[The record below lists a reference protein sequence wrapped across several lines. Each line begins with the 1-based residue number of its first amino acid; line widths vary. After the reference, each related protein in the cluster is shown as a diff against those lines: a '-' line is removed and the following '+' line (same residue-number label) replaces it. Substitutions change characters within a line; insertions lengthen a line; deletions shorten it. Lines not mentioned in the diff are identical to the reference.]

1 MYNKL
6 NVEPINTF
14 KYLSK
19 ISSAAFN
26 KSFYSDIK
34 KLEPF
39 GTGNIEPIFLFENL
53 RIIKTNIVGKKHI
66 SSIFKSKIG
75 YSIKSISFNSVNTK
89 IGEYLLNYKK
99 ELNII
104 GQIKENFW
112 NNKNTLQL
120 DIKDLIIEAN

>member
-1 MYNKL
+1 MSICSNAQLQKL
-6 NVEPINTF
+6 
-14 KYLSK
+14 
-19 ISSAAFN
+19 
-26 KSFYSDIK
+26 
-34 KLEPF
+34 
-39 GTGNIEPIFLFENL
+39 
-53 RIIKTNIVGKKHI
+53 KKHI

-89 IGEYLLNYKK
+89 IGEYLLNYKN

-120 DIKDLIIEAN
+120 DIKDLIIEPN